1 MAFCTNCGAKLEPG
15 AKFCANC
22 GTRVTAA
29 VTPQSG
35 DKDVVHAS
43 DAPGVVTLSTWE
55 VTPEPKPK
63 KAPSRPEGKAAPKK
77 EGRKIGCWIFV
88 LIFIVIP
95 LVILLIGFFSSC
107 SYTHTPPDPG
117 TPFPAAHNGT
127 FVCDR
132 DTLWFNG
139 DGKTVSWHFAQ
150 PLPELAAKGK
160 GEYVF
165 LFGHGKWRYDAAE
178 KLRLID
184 TAHDNGSHTFLLAAP
199 AADSL
204 ITLYVN
210 KGAHIESATFRKAI
224 L

>member
-1 MAFCTNCGAKLEPG
+1 MLPLCALSAVLLVVFVFVLYRKDPRERIEAGAKL
-15 AKFCANC
+15 
-22 GTRVTAA
+22 
-29 VTPQSG
+29 TPWG
-35 DKDVVHAS
+35 
-43 DAPGVVTLSTWE
+43 
-55 VTPEPKPK
+55 
-63 KAPSRPEGKAAPKK
+63 PEG
-77 EGRKIGCWIFV
+77 RIRRVVYLV
-88 LIFIVIP
+88 LF
-95 LVILLIGFFSSC
+95 LLIGFFSSC

-210 KGAHIESATFRKAI
+210 KGAHVASAPFRKAI